1 MQFANDEFGG
11 RVHILKTL
19 PKVNYFC
26 PSCDEK
32 LVLKKGNIRV
42 HHFAHQRS
50 STCTDSWHYEMSIWH
65 MNWQNRFPEECQEV
79 VKEHNGKKH
88 RADVLI
94 EETKT
99 VIEFQH
105 SPLSSEE
112 FDDRNHFFNALG
124 YKVIW
129 VFDYAELYE
138 NDRIEE
144 LRPNVWKW
152 TKPKATFDNF
162 ELKKENVEIFFQL
175 QNDASENEDVQEY
188 LELVANDRLIHPIL
202 TEQYDLHKD
211 DKSLLIL
218 ITWVRD
224 EGFDRFASDKKTYD
238 NDDFV
243 NSYSNI
249 VKKRGQIHIE
259 ELYDELQYIRTKD
272 HSAYYFGCPISETHQ
287 SVSSTIDIH
296 TSEYKRIMPCSLCEY
311 KDESYEMK
319 CRKRVIDLQI
329 PETATITDYKKDN
342 GLLSE
347 VTFENEGKVI
357 TKKLVPLE
365 MKDITDTIPNIWEKE
380 KPSVATF
387 RNIKSGIYVRITKNP
402 IEQLAKYR
410 KCYGKISSDQYNFNG
425 DSAEIYYADRPY
437 WILIWAKH

>member
-11 RVHILKTL
+11 RVHILKTQL
-19 PKVNYFC
+19 KVNYFC
-26 PSCDEK
+26 PSCNEK
-32 LVLKKGNIRV
+32 LVLKKGNIRA

-50 STCTDSWHYEMSIWH
+50 SICTDSWNYEMSLWH
-65 MNWQNRFPEECQEV
+65 INWQNRFPEESQEV

-129 VFDYAELYE
+129 VFDNVELYE

-152 TKPKATFDNF
+152 RKPKTTFDNF

-175 QNDASENEDVQEY
+175 QNEANDNEDVQEY
-188 LELVANDRLIHPIL
+188 LELVEKDRLINPIL
-202 TEQYDLHKD
+202 DESYHIHKN
-211 DKSLLIL
+211 DKGLLIR
-218 ITWVRD
+218 ITWVGV
-224 EGFDRFASDKKTYD
+224 EGFNRFASDKEMY
-238 NDDFV
+238 NNNDFV
-243 NSYSNI
+243 NSYSNV
-249 VKKRGQIHIE
+249 VKKRAQIHIE
-259 ELYDELQYIRTKD
+259 DLYDELQFVRNQD
-272 HSAYYFGCPISETHQ
+272 HSAYYFGCPISESHL
-287 SVSSTIDIH
+287 SVNSTIDIH
-296 TSEYKRIMPCSLCEY
+296 PSEYKRIMPCSLCEY
-311 KDESYEMK
+311 NNQDYTMK
-319 CRKRVIDLQI
+319 CRKSVIDLQI
-329 PETATITDYKKDN
+329 PETATITDYKKIG

-347 VTFENEGKVI
+347 VTYENEGIVV

-365 MKDITDTIPNIWEKE
+365 MKDIADTIPNLWEKE
-380 KPSVATF
+380 NPSVATF
-387 RNIKSGIYVRITKNP
+387 RNIKSGMYVRITKNP
-402 IEQLAKYR
+402 IEQLKKYR
-410 KCYGKISSDQYNFNG
+410 KCYGTFSSDQYNIRG
-425 DSAEIYYADRPY
+425 ESKEIYYAEQPY
-437 WILIWAKH
+437 WILIWSKH